1 VLYLF
6 FKQLIQMDYKEIEM
20 RMDNLEKKVDEVIKV
35 VSILPRIEERM
46 IGHKDDLS
54 DHEVRLRRLEEKQ
67 AKDNVFIGWL
77 ERGMYVLITALV
89 GSFLYFL

>member
-1 VLYLF
+1 
-6 FKQLIQMDYKEIEM
+6 
-20 RMDNLEKKVDEVIKV
+20 
-35 VSILPRIEERM
+35 M